1 MIKVLVVDDS
11 AFMRKTLSMILNEP
25 PDIQVVDTARDGIE
39 AIDKVKQL
47 KPDVVTLDIEMPR
60 MDGLQALQHIM
71 QHHPVPVIM
80 VSSLTQ
86 EGARETIRAL
96 ELGAVDFI
104 PKQFSFVSLEINNV
118 KQQLIEKVRAAA
130 KSRLSLLQKRFQGV
144 GTATRTAGAAP
155 TSRKSLSHPQ
165 ARIVVIGI
173 STGGPL
179 SLQKVMS
186 GLPGDFPIPIAIVQH
201 MPPNFTRSLAERLNS
216 LSKLTVVEAG
226 EGMPLQA
233 NTVYIAQGGKHLHFV
248 RRMNTVALHLS
259 DKPDNTFFKP
269 SVDELFF
276 SAAEIFGGRIIGVV
290 MTGMGKDGLE
300 GARRIKALG
309 GKIIAQDAATSVV
322 YGMPRAVA
330 EAGLAD
336 AVLPLEQI
344 APALS
349 QAIGLRAP
357 AVV

>member
-11 AFMRKTLSMILNEP
+11 AFMRKTLSMILNEA
-25 PDIQVVDTARDGIE
+25 PDITVVDTAIDGID
-39 AIDKVKQL
+39 AINKVKAL

-60 MDGLQALQHIM
+60 MDGLQALQQIM
-71 QHHPVPVIM
+71 KEHPVPVIM

-104 PKQFSFVSLEINNV
+104 PKQFSFVSLDLSDV
-118 KQQLIEKVRAAA
+118 KQQLIEKVKAAA
-130 KSRLSLLQKRFQGV
+130 KTRLSLFQKQLLRTGSAARTLSTSSASRFFNFPHAQ
-144 GTATRTAGAAP
+144 
-155 TSRKSLSHPQ
+155 
-165 ARIVVIGI
+165 IVVIGI

-179 SLQKVMS
+179 SLQKLIG
-186 GLPGDFPIPIAIVQH
+186 GLPGEFPIPIAIVQH

-216 LSKLTVVEAG
+216 IAKLTVVEAN
-226 EGMPLQA
+226 EGMLLQA
-233 NTVYIAQGGKHLHFV
+233 NTVYIAQGGKHLHLI
-248 RRMNTVALHLS
+248 RRINGVAIHLS
-259 DKPDNTFFKP
+259 NKPDNTFFKP

-276 SAAEIFGGRIIGVV
+276 SATEIFQGRVIGVV

-300 GARRIKALG
+300 GSRRIKAAG
-309 GKIIAQDAATSVV
+309 GKIIAQDANTSVV

-344 APALS
+344 APALRH
-349 QAIGLRAP
+349 AVGLPTA